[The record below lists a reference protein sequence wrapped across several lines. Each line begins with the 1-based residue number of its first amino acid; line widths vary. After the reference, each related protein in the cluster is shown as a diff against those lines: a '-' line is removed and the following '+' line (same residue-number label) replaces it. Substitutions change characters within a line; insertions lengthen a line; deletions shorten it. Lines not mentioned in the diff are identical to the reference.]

1 MSCCKCLLISEECFR
16 ATVPNVDDNV
26 TFAQL
31 QSAFR
36 LAHDRDIAPLI
47 GQDCADRYCA
57 YREAPPVDPSPEW
70 DEWVLLQTLVA
81 QLQDLGSWAVYVRYL
96 ESFPT
101 GRAMATGIKFDPDG
115 SNPFVSSEL
124 KVVES
129 LKNVALDNY
138 NFYVSVFN
146 RWLDSTNPSTSEP
159 WRNSFDCLPTVDA
172 CSGGGVVYRPPVL
185 ATLGCNPP
193 PLYPKLP

>member
-47 GQDCADRYCA
+47 GQDCADQYCA

-81 QLQDLGSWAVYVRYL
+81 QLQDLGSWAIYVRYL

-101 GRAMATGIKFDPDG
+101 GRAMAAGIAFAPDG
-115 SNPFVSSEL
+115 ENSNVANEY
-124 KVVES
+124 KVVSS
-129 LKNVALDNY
+129 LKNNGVGQLQFLCVRVQPLVRLHKSRYLRTVA
-138 NFYVSVFN
+138 
-146 RWLDSTNPSTSEP
+146 
-159 WRNSFDCLPTVDA
+159 
-172 CSGGGVVYRPPVL
+172 
-185 ATLGCNPP
+185 
-193 PLYPKLP
+193 